1 MPTVTTIECCAPL
14 GYDNTGHLDEIE
26 ELLESLRDRLDDVGD
41 AASCRAKY
49 EQLLLARGLIGE
61 IGGHAEAL
69 RGTGGDDRDSR
80 IADEFTRLDEWYG
93 KIKNAFRERC
103 VR

>member
-1 MPTVTTIECCAPL
+1 MPTVTTIEGCAPL

-49 EQLLLARGLIGE
+49 EQLLLARGLIGLVCV
-61 IGGHAEAL
+61 GAASKSLARH
-69 RGTGGDDRDSR
+69 RRRRSR
-80 IADEFTRLDEWYG
+80 FANR
-93 KIKNAFRERC
+93 R
-103 VR
+103 